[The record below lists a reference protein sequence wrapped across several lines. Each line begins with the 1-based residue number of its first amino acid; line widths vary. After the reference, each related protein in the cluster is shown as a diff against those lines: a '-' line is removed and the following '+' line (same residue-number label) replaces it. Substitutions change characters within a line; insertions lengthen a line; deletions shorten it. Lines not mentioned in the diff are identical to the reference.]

1 MPACPQKVGF
11 TVNHDNDQ
19 GWMQLLLY
27 CLHITGQQRCNRGG
41 PATREATDDDIKR
54 CDADGN
60 PRKRT
65 TGADVRRCSVIGDGE
80 GEGDGVT

>member
-1 MPACPQKVGF
+1 
-11 TVNHDNDQ
+11 
-19 GWMQLLLY
+19 MQLLLY

-60 PRKRT
+60 PRKPV
-65 TGADVRRCSVIGDGE
+65 GSAQPADVRRCSVIGDGE

>member
-1 MPACPQKVGF
+1 
-11 TVNHDNDQ
+11 
-19 GWMQLLLY
+19 MQLLLY

-60 PRKRT
+60 PT
-65 TGADVRRCSVIGDGE
+65 LGGAQPADVRRCSVIGDGE
-80 GEGDGVT
+80 GDGDGVT

>member
-1 MPACPQKVGF
+1 MSNVADARMPQKVGF
-11 TVNHDNDQ
+11 TVNALIMTTTRGGCSSYFTVYTLQ
-19 GWMQLLLY
+19 V
-27 CLHITGQQRCNRGG
+27 NRGG

-65 TGADVRRCSVIGDGE
+65 TG
-80 GEGDGVT
+80 

>member
-1 MPACPQKVGF
+1 MSNVADARMPAKSWFHGY
-11 TVNHDNDQ
+11 NHDNDQ

-27 CLHITGQQRCNRGG
+27 CLHITDFNRGG

-65 TGADVRRCSVIGDGE
+65 TG
-80 GEGDGVT
+80 